1 MHVLLISQSPA
12 PLDLPPGASLTTG
25 EPAPWV
31 VVVRGMTCFTSLAT
45 AWTWQREGA
54 LVLGVDVP
62 EPPLGFEY
70 DAVAPSGEVADA
82 VLRLGR
88 LYELEQASIQQL
100 SLWEGAY
107 RGSSTS
113 LYSAIQRRLGQ
124 RTAGA
129 STGPRKNL
137 VVEAELQ
144 LLGEAIDGLEEPL
157 CVVDGGGTVYLANRA
172 CSLDRSEPLRL
183 QDVFQTMTGDPLERC
198 LTRAAAGER
207 VRTSLIRVAD
217 GVSREYSAV
226 FARSRTASERGL
238 LVVGAFQDVTEQTRL
253 SQRAARFE
261 ALSSTGRLMAGV
273 IHELNNHLTSVLNVL
288 VVLKDRVDLG
298 SSASQLIAVAQDGCD
313 RMAQVVEDLRVP
325 LTPPDAHQ
333 SVDAHAVV
341 EAALRTASHVLKHR
355 CRVSLELLD
364 APLLHADSRRLG
376 QVVLN
381 LLLNA
386 AECLDPMT
394 VDSNRVVVRVSTTVS
409 GWGLLEVIDNGPG
422 MSEPTRVRAFD
433 PFFSTKVTGTGLGLA
448 LCREFVEAQGGT
460 ITLES
465 AVGAGTRVAV
475 EMPPALVQAEPA
487 ARVPPPTPSRALG
500 PVLIV
505 DDEANLRASLSW
517 VLGEVP
523 TICVATV
530 EAARAAITSQRI
542 AAVLCDF
549 QMPTGL
555 GTELLGWLRS
565 SCSPLANRFA
575 LLTGGALDERQ
586 RVLLERASVP
596 VLEKPFTRAQ
606 VLTLLGR
613 FADASML

>member
-1 MHVLLISQSPA
+1 MHVLLISQSTE
-12 PLDLPPGASLTTG
+12 PLELPPGASLTTG
-25 EPAPWV
+25 TPSPWV
-31 VVVRGMTCFTSLAT
+31 VVVRGRPCFASLAT
-45 AWTWQREGA
+45 AWTWQRDGA

-62 EPPLGFEY
+62 EPPVGFEY
-70 DAVAPSGEVADA
+70 DAVASASELPGAIV
-82 VLRLGR
+82 RLGR

-124 RTAGA
+124 QA
-129 STGPRKNL
+129 SVARQKDL

-144 LLGEAIDGLEEPL
+144 LLGEAIDGLDEPL
-157 CVVDGGGTVYLANRA
+157 CVVDAGGEVYLANRA
-172 CSLDRSEPLRL
+172 CSLDRSGPLRL
-183 QDVFQTMTGDPLERC
+183 QDVFRAQAGDSLEAC
-198 LTRAAAGER
+198 LVRAAGGER
-207 VRTSLIRVAD
+207 VRTSLVRRVD
-217 GVSREYSAV
+217 GVEREYSAV
-226 FARSRTASERGL
+226 FARSRTASERGV

-253 SQRAARFE
+253 TQRAARFE

-273 IHELNNHLTSVLNVL
+273 IHELNNQLTSVLNVL
-288 VVLKDRVDLG
+288 MVLKDRVEP
-298 SSASQLIAVAQDGCD
+298 SSPTSQLLAVAQDGCD
-313 RMAQVVEDLRVP
+313 RMAQVVGDLRAPMATASVQE
-325 LTPPDAHQ
+325 A
-333 SVDAHAVV
+333 VDAHEVV

-355 CRVSLELLD
+355 GHVSLELLD
-364 APLLHADSRRLG
+364 APPLFADARRLG

-381 LLLNA
+381 LVLNA
-386 AECLDPMT
+386 AECLDPLT
-394 VDSNRVVVRVSTTVS
+394 VDSNRVVVRVSTTAQ
-409 GWGLLEVIDNGPG
+409 GWGRIEVIDNGPG
-422 MSEPTRVRAFD
+422 MSAATLAHAFD
-433 PFFSTKVTGTGLGLA
+433 PFFSTKATGSGLGLA
-448 LCREFVEAQGGT
+448 LCREFVEAQGGR
-460 ITLES
+460 IDLES
-465 AVGAGTRVAV
+465 AVGAGTRVTV
-475 EMPPALVQAEPA
+475 DMPPAPAPPVQ
-487 ARVPPPTPSRALG
+487 RVSVPSPLPSRELG

-530 EAARAAITSQRI
+530 EAARAAIATQSV

-565 SCSPLANRFA
+565 SGSPLADRFA

-596 VLEKPFTRAQ
+596 VLEKPFSRAQ
-606 VLTLLGR
+606 VLALLGR
-613 FADASML
+613 FAATRAA